1 MRPCFTPNRSNDN
14 VTLHCSHHLSSSS
27 SVLSSISLR
36 PSIILSSVVI
46 ILLWW
51 QHFTYWL
58 LHIPFLLSAHSFPY
72 LDTLLYV
79 AMSFLPCISY
89 LFAELERLSSLE
101 LNYYLTVP
109 YGTGSAFSFLAR
121 RKRWWSSCV
130 DINQEPPFHC
140 AWIIC
145 IEGKDQS
152 KQLLPVIFLLY
163 ADSLIYILYLLSQCW
178 SDSTISLHNCYI
190 CYATLMLISS
200 PIVCS
205 EGYCCWIVWRRYR
218 EMLTRTREG
227 NEIWKK
233 FAFWNK
239 ASKKGDLRLR
249 WKLYASYER
258 DFSLINL
265 YISEHQLQS
274 VRINYRLSLIE
285 KLCCLYFLVASSC
298 LYY

>member
-1 MRPCFTPNRSNDN
+1 MATFYVLITAYPFPSLCTFIPLPRHFALCGN
-14 VTLHCSHHLSSSS
+14 VLFALHL
-27 SVLSSISLR
+27 ISLCR
-36 PSIILSSVVI
+36 TRTTLESRAK
-46 ILLWW
+46 LLLNRTVRNRKR
-51 QHFTYWL
+51 F
-58 LHIPFLLSAHSFPY
+58 FLLSEKKTMVVFMCRYQSRTAVSLCMDNLYRRQRSIKTALTCHFP
-72 LDTLLYV
+72 TL
-79 AMSFLPCISY
+79 
-89 LFAELERLSSLE
+89 
-101 LNYYLTVP
+101 
-109 YGTGSAFSFLAR
+109 
-121 RKRWWSSCV
+121 RW
-130 DINQEPPFHC
+130 F
-140 AWIIC
+140 
-145 IEGKDQS
+145 
-152 KQLLPVIFLLY
+152 
-163 ADSLIYILYLLSQCW
+163 LIYILYLLSQCW

-285 KLCCLYFLVASSC
+285 KLCCPYFLVASSC

>member
-1 MRPCFTPNRSNDN
+1 MVSCDLDLRQTGATTTSPF
-14 VTLHCSHHLSSSS
+14 SHSLPSSSF
-27 SVLSSISLR
+27 VLSSISHR

-72 LDTLLYV
+72 FDTLLYV
-79 AMSFLPCISY
+79 VMSFLPCISY

-101 LNYYLTVP
+101 LNYYFTNVP

-163 ADSLIYILYLLSQCW
+163 ADSLFIYCICSHNVEA
-178 SDSTISLHNCYI
+178 STISLHNCYI

-218 EMLTRTREG
+218 RMLTRTREG
-227 NEIWKK
+227 NEIREK

-239 ASKKGDLRLR
+239 ASKK
-249 WKLYASYER
+249 E
-258 DFSLINL
+258 I
-265 YISEHQLQS
+265 
-274 VRINYRLSLIE
+274 
-285 KLCCLYFLVASSC
+285 
-298 LYY
+298 